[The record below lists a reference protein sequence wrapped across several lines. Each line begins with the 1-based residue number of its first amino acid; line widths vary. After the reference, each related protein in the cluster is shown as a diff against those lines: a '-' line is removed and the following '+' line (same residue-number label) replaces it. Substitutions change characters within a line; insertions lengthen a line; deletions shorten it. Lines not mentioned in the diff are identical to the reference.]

1 MLNVKQR
8 QMNLKAHCGYYKGSI
23 DGIEGNGTK
32 TAYKNFQRDN
42 GLAVDGIYGT
52 NTDNKLISVIKN
64 LQNLLNSKG
73 YKLAVDGIAGTNTTN
88 AIKDFQ
94 SKNGL
99 AVDGIAGQNT
109 YNKLNGS
116 KPTPTPTPSSY
127 TCKYFKDS
135 EFTCKCGCGTNK
147 QKPGIKK
154 IADEIR
160 EHFGKP
166 AIISSGTRCAKHNAA
181 VGGVAGS
188 YHTTGNAI
196 DIIVQGVN
204 SSDVLAYCK
213 QIVASGRARYTYGGT
228 TQMGNAVHID
238 TGGKE

>member
-1 MLNVKQR
+1 MLNVRQR
-8 QMNLKAHCGYYKGSI
+8 QLNLRTYFYYYKGSI
-23 DGIEGNGTK
+23 DGIEGNQTK
-32 TAYKNFQRDN
+32 EAIKNFQRNN
-42 GLAVDGIYGT
+42 GLVIDGIYGEK
-52 NTDNKLISVIKN
+52 TDEQLRLVIRN
-64 LQNLLNSKG
+64 CQTMLNGKG
-73 YKLAVDGIAGTNTTN
+73 YNLSIDGIVGEATIN

-99 AVDGIAGQNT
+99 PVDGIAGMQT

-116 KPTPTPTPSSY
+116 TPTPTGKY

-135 EFTCKCGCGTNK
+135 EFTCKCGCGLNLQKNK
-147 QKPGIKK
+147 IKQ

-166 AIISSGTRCAKHNAA
+166 AIISSGTRCVKHNKK

-196 DIIVQGVN
+196 DIIIPGV
-204 SSDVLAYCK
+204 SGIQVLAYTK
-213 QIVASGRARYTYGGT
+213 QIVAQGRARYTYGGT
-228 TQMGNAVHID
+228 RQMGNAVHID
-238 TGGKE
+238 TGGME

>member
-1 MLNVKQR
+1 MLSVSWR
-8 QMNLKAHCGYYKGSI
+8 ERNLRTHCGYYTGKI
-23 DGIEGNGTK
+23 DGIEGNGLK
-32 TAYKNFQRDN
+32 RAYLNFQRDN
-42 GLAVDGIYGT
+42 GLVADGKYGV

-64 LQNLLNSKG
+64 LQQLLRNKG
-73 YKLAVDGIAGTNTTN
+73 YNIAVDGLAGDGTIN
-88 AIKDFQ
+88 AIKNFQ

-99 AVDGIAGQNT
+99 PVDGIAGMQT
-109 YNKLNGS
+109 YAKLNGS
-116 KPTPTPTPSSY
+116 TPTPQPSKY

-135 EFTCKCGCGTNK
+135 EFTCKCGCGTNL
-147 QKPGIKK
+147 QKNGIKR

-166 AIISSGTRCAKHNAA
+166 AIISSGTRCAKHNKA

-196 DIIVQGVN
+196 DIIIPGV
-204 SSDVLAYCK
+204 SGSQVLAYTK
-213 QIVASGRARYTYGGT
+213 QIVAQGRARYTYGGT
-228 TQMGNAVHID
+228 KQMNQATHID